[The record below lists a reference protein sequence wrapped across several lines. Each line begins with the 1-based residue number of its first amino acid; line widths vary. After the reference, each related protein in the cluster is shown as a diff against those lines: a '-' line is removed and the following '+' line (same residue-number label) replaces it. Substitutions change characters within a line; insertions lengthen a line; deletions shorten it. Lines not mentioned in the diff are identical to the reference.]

1 MSTTD
6 TATHTPTGTLLSA
19 AGITK
24 AFGSQTAVDQVDL
37 TLGRGIVGVLGP
49 NGAGK
54 TTLLRILATVLAPD
68 RGTLS
73 LLGLDPAHP
82 TARTEVRRRL
92 GYLPQ
97 SPRLYGGF
105 TPLEMVDYVA
115 ILKEHTDASQRRR
128 EAVTMLEAVGLGDA
142 MHKRIRT
149 LSGGMQQ
156 RVALAS
162 ALVGAPDLL
171 VLDEPATGLDPEQR
185 IALRSVL
192 AETAHRGLRR
202 AVDAQHRRGRGPVPA
217 GPRHGPRQDL
227 LVRHARRAGGRGRG
241 PGLGVRRRG
250 AHCAAI
256 VADRPRHAPPRGHPA
271 GRGRT
276 GRPHRGRRVP
286 ARDEADAMNTAL
298 AQAALPNRT
307 SHPLDARGLPR
318 GRARRAT
325 VLARSAGGPADVV
338 LAIAA
343 AGLAA
348 TVVAGL
354 HDPAAAMLA
363 PVPVSVMQRR
373 VLRLAVVLL
382 PALVV
387 WAALNRVAEA
397 ARGDGLP
404 RAAARP
410 AAAASRWRCGRRR
423 TGTVLGASAPVL
435 WFALDM
441 ACQGRGPPPTSPAGG
456 DRAGRG
462 GRRRPGLVVAGRRR

>member
-1 MSTTD
+1 MSTAH

-24 AFGSQTAVDQVDL
+24 AYGSQTAVDQVDL

-192 AETAHRGLRR
+192 AETAHRGCVVLSTHNT
-202 AVDAQHRRGRGPVPA
+202 AEVAALCQQVLVMDRGRICWSGTPAELAGEAEGRVWESDVEEPTALRSWLTGPGTRRHVGTLPDGAAPAVPTVDD
-217 GPRHGPRQDL
+217 GYL
-227 LVRHARRAGGRGRG
+227 LV
-241 PGLGVRRRG
+241 
-250 AHCAAI
+250 
-256 VADRPRHAPPRGHPA
+256 
-271 GRGRT
+271 T
-276 GRPHRGRRVP
+276 
-286 ARDEADAMNTAL
+286 
-298 AQAALPNRT
+298 
-307 SHPLDARGLPR
+307 
-318 GRARRAT
+318 
-325 VLARSAGGPADVV
+325 
-338 LAIAA
+338 
-343 AGLAA
+343 
-348 TVVAGL
+348 
-354 HDPAAAMLA
+354 
-363 PVPVSVMQRR
+363 
-373 VLRLAVVLL
+373 RLT
-382 PALVV
+382 
-387 WAALNRVAEA
+387 R
-397 ARGDGLP
+397 
-404 RAAARP
+404 
-410 AAAASRWRCGRRR
+410 
-423 TGTVLGASAPVL
+423 
-435 WFALDM
+435 
-441 ACQGRGPPPTSPAGG
+441 
-456 DRAGRG
+456 
-462 GRRRPGLVVAGRRR
+462 